1 MYVSNS
7 WEHILNES
15 DDMRPFLN
23 DLIADIGM
31 TSGVCLHARWLRWP
45 GQTAGALTRR
55 DASWRVKTC
64 RCCDGRLA
72 GDA

>member
-31 TSGVCLHARWLRWP
+31 TSGCMHA
-45 GQTAGALTRR
+45 G
-55 DASWRVKTC
+55 V
-64 RCCDGRLA
+64 DGLGEQRA
-72 GDA
+72 

>member
-31 TSGVCLHARWLRWP
+31 TSGVCLHARWRRWP
-45 GQTAGALTRR
+45 GRTAGLMTRR
-55 DASWRVKTC
+55 DVR
-64 RCCDGRLA
+64 
-72 GDA
+72 